1 MINKIRL
8 LRDQP
13 IWASVILHA
22 AVLLAG
28 LLYLLIVTFWPK
40 PKPHVFQIVATAPQS
55 AQTTVP
61 TAAVEVS
68 AKQPAT
74 LSTARPNIMPEPVK
88 QSKPQAKPTLT
99 YEQFIKKEGN
109 PKPRIQPA
117 NTQPVELPSI
127 DWQEL
132 ELTATASQSNDRL
145 SDAQI
150 SELLHFQTQLRNQLY
165 ATWKQQEI
173 VAVNLKCI
181 AVFEVSAAGVISSVR
196 LLPGSG
202 NSSFDASVLEAFR
215 RVSRVQPTPTGRSH
229 QFKMPFRIE

>member
-1 MINKIRL
+1 ML
-8 LRDQP
+8 
-13 IWASVILHA
+13 ASVILHA

-40 PKPHVFQIVATAPQS
+40 PRPPHVFQIVAAAPQS
-55 AQTTVP
+55 AQSTVP
-61 TAAVEVS
+61 AAASEVP

-74 LSTARPNIMPEPVK
+74 LTNIRPNIMPEPVK

-109 PKPRIQPA
+109 PKPRVQPV
-117 NTQPVELPSI
+117 NTQPIELPSI

-173 VAVNLKCI
+173 AAVNLKCI

-196 LLPGSG
+196 LFPGSG

-215 RVSRVQPTPTGRSH
+215 RLSRVQPTPTGRSH
-229 QFKMPFRIE
+229 QFKMPFRIQ

>member
-8 LRDQP
+8 LRNQP
-13 IWASVILHA
+13 LWASAILHA
-22 AVLLAG
+22 AVLLVG

-40 PKPHVFQIVATAPQS
+40 PKPHVFQIVSALPQS
-55 AQTTVP
+55 AQPTVP
-61 TAAVEVS
+61 IVAVEV
-68 AKQPAT
+68 
-74 LSTARPNIMPEPVK
+74 PVK
-88 QSKPQAKPTLT
+88 QNPILPTVTPKTAPESVTQATLQAKTTLT

-109 PKPRIQPA
+109 PKPRVQPV
-117 NTQPVELPSI
+117 NTQLVELPSI
-127 DWQEL
+127 DWQDL
-132 ELTATASQSNDRL
+132 ELTVTASQSNDRL
-145 SDAQI
+145 SDTQI

-173 VAVNLKCI
+173 NAVNLKCI

-215 RVSRVQPTPTGRSH
+215 RLSRVQPTPTGRSH
-229 QFKMPFRIE
+229 QFKMPFRIQ